1 MVQRLQFEKI
11 LEYRNS
17 FAYIASTR
25 FLSLGG
31 LT

>member
-11 LEYRNS
+11 LDHRNS
-17 FAYIASTR
+17 LAYIASTS

>member
-1 MVQRLQFEKI
+1 MVQRLQFEKM
-11 LEYRNS
+11 LEHCNS
-17 FAYIASTR
+17 LAYIASTS